1 MSWKEQRNFT
11 LLHLKLKVRHI
22 GSLFL
27 INELFTLA
35 NTGVELAFQI
45 TM

>member
-1 MSWKEQRNFT
+1 MSWQEQRNFT
-11 LLHLKLKVRHI
+11 LLHLKVRHI